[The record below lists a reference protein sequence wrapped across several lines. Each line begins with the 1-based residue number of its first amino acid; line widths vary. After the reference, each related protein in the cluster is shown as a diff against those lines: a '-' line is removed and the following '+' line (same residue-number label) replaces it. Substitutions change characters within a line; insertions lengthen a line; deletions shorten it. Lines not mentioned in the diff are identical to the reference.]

1 MAIFIKNKRV
11 KNILLFFFVVLAFT
25 TKAQQA
31 DNCVLVLN
39 SKELN
44 FTDVITADDISQ
56 FCKVVFR
63 DAATKKDLLPVS
75 FQWVV
80 SNNGKIIK
88 GDWTGC
94 QQLIDAAKGMASGD
108 VLYINEIKY
117 KGVKG
122 QCKEQFAL
130 RLQ

>member
-1 MAIFIKNKRV
+1 MKKLLLPV
-11 KNILLFFFVVLAFT
+11 LILLLFIGG
-25 TKAQQA
+25 KAQQA

-39 SKELN
+39 GKELN

-122 QCKEQFAL
+122 QCKEQFSL

>member
-1 MAIFIKNKRV
+1 MKKMLLPILM
-11 KNILLFFFVVLAFT
+11 LLFIGSQ
-25 TKAQQA
+25 AQQA

-44 FTDVITADDISQ
+44 FTDVITTDDISQ

-117 KGVKG
+117 KGLKG